1 MEHNHM
7 GFFDGIIY
15 NLKGLKWA
23 LKSLKLLALGL
34 IRFCAV
40 FLLSL
45 ICAGLIIAY
54 HGEIMGLLWSRPE
67 SVWLTLV
74 WHVLSWVV
82 SLFLLGMSVI
92 LSYVVSQILFSVI
105 IMDIMSR
112 VIENLATGK
121 VDHPVQASLFKQF
134 IYLVTQEIPRTLF
147 PVLCIVVLVMCGW
160 LTPLGPLLT
169 VLSPLAAVIFLAW
182 DNTDLVP
189 ARRLIP
195 FKHRFRLLLKSLPFH
210 LGFGLWFLIPVLNLL
225 FLSFAPVGATLY
237 ALDLHNKKVKGSMQ
251 S

>member
-1 MEHNHM
+1 M
-7 GFFDGIIY
+7 GFFDGIMY
-15 NLKGLKWA
+15 NLRGLKWA
-23 LKSLKLLALGL
+23 LKSLKLLVLGL

-67 SVWLTLV
+67 SAWLTVV
-74 WHVLSWVV
+74 WHALSWII

-92 LSYVVSQILFSVI
+92 LSYMVSQILFSVV

-112 VIENLATGK
+112 VTEKLATGK
-121 VDHPVQASLFKQF
+121 VDHMGQASLFKQF
-134 IYLVTQEIPRTLF
+134 ISLVTQEIPRTLF
-147 PVLCIVVLVMCGW
+147 PLFCIMVFVICGW
-160 LTPLGPLLT
+160 RTPLGPLLT
-169 VLSPLAAVIFLAW
+169 LLSSLAAVIFLAW

-195 FKHRFRLLLKSLPFH
+195 FKHRFRLLLNSLPFH
-210 LGFGLWFLIPVLNLL
+210 LGFGLWFLIPVLNVL
-225 FLSFAPVGATLY
+225 FLSLAPVGATLY
-237 ALDLHNKKVKGSMQ
+237 AIELQNKKLNDINMFTVTT
-251 S
+251 